1 MSTLVLGKPCVCDA
15 DSVKCLAYP
24 RFSLVALIFN
34 LDFSVNLLNHLECF
48 RARIVISLK
57 SKSLQ
62 KIYYKIT

>member
-1 MSTLVLGKPCVCDA
+1 MSTIVLGRPRFCDA
-15 DSVKCLAYP
+15 GFVKYLAYP